1 MLIDER
7 EKLAAILRTTADTL
21 DIPDDVYEDAT
32 LKYED
37 IGVHLSAE
45 DSDLRQYDPQIYPQG
60 SFRLG
65 TVIQPL
71 DGSFGYDIDL
81 VCQLSIAKESITQND
96 LKDRVGRRL
105 RAREDLARILSPSR
119 RCWVLDYL
127 PDSGTPRFHMDVLPT
142 IPNVETPPTGIL
154 LTDTDLLHWQKSNP
168 IAYAD
173 WFKERMAVVFREKK
187 AALAET
193 LMAAV
198 EEVPDWQVKTP
209 LQRSVQILKRHR
221 DIYFRSQEEVR
232 PISII
237 LTTLAAHAYRNEADI
252 FDALDGIV
260 TGMPKYIENR
270 NGKWWVENPVDKDEN
285 FADRWNEYP
294 ERRLAFLKWLEKA
307 KADFTKLSTMDT
319 VKGGLIELEESL
331 GVETIEKV
339 ASRLGVPIRQPLTL
353 RSEQAITV
361 PGLADSRHAWA
372 PSWRIVPQYAVRVNG
387 TVHFRRGGRLLWP
400 MSDKP
405 VRKKVWLRFAAKTTA
420 PKPYSIKWQVVNTG
434 SEALAAEQ
442 PRGDFYESDEPE
454 KGVRWETTAYRG
466 THWVEAFVIKD
477 GVCVARSGKFLVK
490 IR

>member
-1 MLIDER
+1 MLINER
-7 EKLAAILRTTADTL
+7 EKLASILRTTADTL

-37 IGVHLSAE
+37 IGAYLAAE
-45 DSDLRQYDPQIYPQG
+45 DSDLREYDPQIYPQG

-65 TVIQPL
+65 TVVQPL
-71 DGSFGYDIDL
+71 DGSSGYDIDL
-81 VCQLSIAKESITQND
+81 VCRLSIAKESVTQTE

-105 RAREDLARILSPSR
+105 RKREDLAKILSPSR
-119 RCWVLDYL
+119 RCWVLDY
-127 PDSGTPRFHMDVLPT
+127 PPESGTPRFHMDVLPT
-142 IPNVETPPTGIL
+142 IPNVERPPTGIL

-168 IAYAD
+168 VAYAE
-173 WFKERMAVVFREKK
+173 WFKARMAVIFTEKK

-221 DIYFRSQEEVR
+221 DVYFRTREEVR

-237 LTTLAAHAYRNEADI
+237 LTTLAAHAYRNEPDI
-252 FDALDGIV
+252 FDALEGIAAA
-260 TGMPKYIENR
+260 MPKYIEYR

-294 ERRLAFLKWLEKA
+294 ERRLAFLKWLEKV
-307 KADFTKLSTMDT
+307 KSDFKRVAAMDS
-319 VKGGLIELEESL
+319 VKSGLIELEESL
-331 GVETIEKV
+331 GAETMEKV
-339 ASRLGVPIRQPLTL
+339 GSRLGVPLRQSLAL
-353 RSEQAITV
+353 RPAQALTV
-361 PGLADSRHAWA
+361 PGLADAQHAWK
-372 PSWRIVPQYAVRVNG
+372 PSWPIVQTYTVKVNV

-400 MSDKP
+400 MADKP
-405 VRKKVWLRFAAKTTA
+405 VRKKVWLRFATKTTA

-434 SEALAAEQ
+434 SEATTANQA
-442 PRGDFYESDEPE
+442 RGDFYESDEPE

-466 THWVEAFVIKD
+466 THWVEAFVIRD
-477 GVCVARSGKFLVK
+477 GVCVARSGKIVVK
-490 IR
+490 VR